1 MLSLQSETGPSWENK
16 TEKAF
21 WRGRDSRQE
30 RLDLVRMSHRHP
42 DVIDARL
49 THMFF
54 FKHSDD
60 LGEIVKRVSFF
71 DFFKVINLY
80 IFMTCT
86 CRVRSNSCSVYKSV
100 FSLFIKLLKL
110 QFKYQINVDG
120 TVAAYRLPYLLAAD
134 SVVFKQ
140 ESKYYE
146 HFYKDVSLPSSFT
159 AAHCYSCRCY
169 FS

>member
-1 MLSLQSETGPSWENK
+1 MKLEEFKVTIFQLIMLMILLCRVTLDMLSLQSETGPSWENK

-71 DFFKVINLY
+71 DFFKVFKLY
-80 IFMTCT
+80 TFMTCT
-86 CRVRSNSCSVYKSV
+86 CYVRLHVVLKFQCSLVY
-100 FSLFIKLLKL
+100 
-110 QFKYQINVDG
+110 
-120 TVAAYRLPYLLAAD
+120 
-134 SVVFKQ
+134 
-140 ESKYYE
+140 
-146 HFYKDVSLPSSFT
+146 
-159 AAHCYSCRCY
+159 
-169 FS
+169 

>member
-71 DFFKVINLY
+71 DFFKVFLTVY
-80 IFMTCT
+80 IHDVYMLCT
-86 CRVRSNSCSVYKSV
+86 PTSSVKISV
-100 FSLFIKLLKL
+100 FFSLLKL
-110 QFKYQINVDG
+110 
-120 TVAAYRLPYLLAAD
+120 L
-134 SVVFKQ
+134 
-140 ESKYYE
+140 
-146 HFYKDVSLPSSFT
+146 
-159 AAHCYSCRCY
+159 
-169 FS
+169 